1 MKYRRIAGALRNF
14 AHSFTSI
21 TNYVGDVC
29 IADILGD
36 IVAPL
41 PEAKLE
47 IRFPGGTFTP
57 PGDYP
62 APFCASVVRFAG
74 QFAAHLAK
82 EGVDAHAVHE
92 ARIVLRV
99 DLLGLYCD
107 VVATDDRGV
116 EHKAAVL

>member
-1 MKYRRIAGALRNF
+1 MKHKRIAGALRNF

-41 PEAKLE
+41 PGARLE
-47 IRFPGGTFTP
+47 IHFPGGTFTP
-57 PGDYP
+57 AGDYP
-62 APFCASVVRFAG
+62 APFCASVARFAG

-82 EGVDAHAVHE
+82 EGVDAHAVRE
-92 ARIVLRV
+92 ARIVLCV

-116 EHKAAVL
+116 EHKASVL